1 MWGNVNFKKEKK
13 AITSIEIKSD
23 TKIKKYNYLKP
34 KTSLASNEEVEVW
47 DVEGFLVKDLN
58 KVRSGIVQ
66 IQKQK

>member
-1 MWGNVNFKKEKK
+1 MWGNVNLKTKKK
-13 AITSIEIKSD
+13 AITSIEKKWSQN
-23 TKIKKYNYLKP
+23 KKYNYLKP

-66 IQKQK
+66 I